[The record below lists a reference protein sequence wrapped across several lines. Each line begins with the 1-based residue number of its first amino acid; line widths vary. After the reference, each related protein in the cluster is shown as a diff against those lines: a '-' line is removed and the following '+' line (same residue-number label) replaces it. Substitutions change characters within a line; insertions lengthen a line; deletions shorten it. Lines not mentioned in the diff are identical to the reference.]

1 MTALPACRLCGATL
15 AQTLVDLGAMPLANR
30 LLTREELSRPEP
42 RYPLHAR
49 VCGACFLVQVDDV
62 ASSQDIFGDY
72 TYFSSYSQSWVAH
85 ARAFATVARDR
96 FHLGE
101 QSHVIE
107 IASNDGY
114 LLRNFVEMKIP
125 CLGIEPAANVA
136 KVAVEAGVPTEDR
149 KSTRLNSSH

>member
-49 VCGACFLVQVDDV
+49 VCGACFLVQVDNV

-72 TYFSSYSQSWVAH
+72 TYFSSYSAKLGRPCPRLRH
-85 ARAFATVARDR
+85 HGARPLQARRAIARHRDR
-96 FHLGE
+96 
-101 QSHVIE
+101 QQ
-107 IASNDGY
+107 
-114 LLRNFVEMKIP
+114 
-125 CLGIEPAANVA
+125 
-136 KVAVEAGVPTEDR
+136 
-149 KSTRLNSSH
+149 